1 MPPDPGSTTGSRHG
15 ADLTTAFGLSME
27 DVRRIVLDKL
37 RVVYHDWH
45 FTEVPF
51 ADFLSDAGERRE
63 DPRAFVIALVAALLG
78 GISDAIERNNEAI
91 AAALA
96 RRRRARPRARNP
108 SP

>member
-1 MPPDPGSTTGSRHG
+1 MPPDPGSATGSRHG
-15 ADLTTAFGLSME
+15 AGLTAAFGLGKE
-27 DVRRIVLDKL
+27 EVRRIVIDKL

-108 SP
+108 